1 MKSKGP
7 RLILQPAPLLRSG
20 LTTPAAMRD
29 VVYALVPLV
38 IGASWWF
45 GLSALLVLLAATAG
59 AVIAEWIFSLG
70 AARGQSLQDLSA
82 TLTGMLLGLTLPPGL
97 PLWMAFVG
105 GAASIGLGKLI
116 WGGLGQNPFNP
127 ALVGRAFLLGAFP
140 TAMTTWQAP
149 NGPAGFLGIIPSNL
163 ALPLQQPTVDALSSA
178 TPLGLMKFQN
188 QETPLPDLMLGH
200 TAGCLGETSGLLILL
215 GGVYLALRRS
225 IDWRITVAVLFSASV
240 FSGLLHLFDAD
251 NPQPVVALFSGG
263 LLFGAIFMATDPVTS
278 PVTPRGAW
286 IFGIG
291 IGVLAILIRT
301 FGGYP
306 EGIMYAILLM
316 NATTPLI
323 ERVTQPRPFG
333 RGRATL

>member
-59 AVIAEWIFSLG
+59 AVMTEWIFSLA

-316 NATTPLI
+316 NAATPLI

-333 RGRATL
+333 RGRPTL